1 MALYEQKTDP
11 VTGAA
16 YSYEATGKTIEP
28 GSLEGATV
36 YGIVSSRLAVDG
48 WENTFTQ
55 TDINNADVVNGSKSG
70 FGVTALNAG
79 GGVIS
84 GGEALVVELA
94 SPYSGVLEFEA
105 AQLNSGQG
113 ALAHWTTYDVN
124 GNQIATGV
132 FGTVNNGVATAQVVS
147 SPNDAPVAY
156 VAFTW
161 GDNNNGFV
169 ISAIN
174 YQAVGEDTFTYT
186 VTDGD
191 GDADTASLSFT
202 GESSTTV
209 VGDGLE
215 QNLDYADLLTEGN
228 ENLLVSLDTGT
239 DPVVTTLTTSTVE
252 PAQDLQSIALNSVT
266 DEQLKSMLNHN
277 NTL

>member
-1 MALYEQKTDP
+1 M
-11 VTGAA
+11 
-16 YSYEATGKTIEP
+16 
-28 GSLEGATV
+28 
-36 YGIVSSRLAVDG
+36 
-48 WENTFTQ
+48 
-55 TDINNADVVNGSKSG
+55 
-70 FGVTALNAG
+70 
-79 GGVIS
+79 
-84 GGEALVVELA
+84 
-94 SPYSGVLEFEA
+94 
-105 AQLNSGQG
+105 
-113 ALAHWTTYDVN
+113 
-124 GNQIATGV
+124 
-132 FGTVNNGVATAQVVS
+132 
-147 SPNDAPVAY
+147 
-156 VAFTW
+156 AFTW

-266 DEQLKSMLNHN
+266 DEQLKSMLNHH